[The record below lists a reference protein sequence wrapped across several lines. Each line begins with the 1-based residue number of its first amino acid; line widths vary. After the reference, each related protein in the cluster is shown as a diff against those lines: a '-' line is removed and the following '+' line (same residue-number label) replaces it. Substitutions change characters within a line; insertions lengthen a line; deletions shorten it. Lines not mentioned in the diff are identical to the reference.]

1 MKNKVL
7 SSQKHPG
14 GICIGTG
21 LVALDVVI
29 SSDPNIPAGFFAG
42 GSCGNVLT
50 ILSYLGCQSYPIARL
65 SCNQASEI
73 LAEDLRRWNVH
84 TDLLKFSN
92 DGSTPIII
100 HRIVKDK
107 AGVRR
112 HKFEFRNPEDGK
124 YLPAYKPV
132 LAKSVPEV
140 VHDSPKPSFFYFDRM
155 NRASVDLASQ
165 YKENGAI
172 IVFEPSSM
180 KDRRMFDRCLQIAD
194 ILKFSDDRMPEF
206 STEFSTGQTYLD
218 IETLGSKGLRYRTKG
233 SSEWIGIDAFD
244 AREVMDAAGAGDWC
258 TAGIIFHLLNSQAQL
273 MTASPHDLNQALSFG
288 QALGAINCNFEGARG
303 AMYNL
308 TADEVIKEANWI
320 LAEGQANISSIKGH
334 TIAKKL
340 RPQAFTI
347 SSLFAN
353 V

>member
-1 MKNKVL
+1 MKNKSL
-7 SSQKHPG
+7 SSEKHSA

-29 SSDPNIPAGFFAG
+29 SSDPDIPVGFFAG

-84 TDLLKFSN
+84 TDLLKFST

-107 AGVRR
+107 SGMRK

-132 LAKSVPEV
+132 LAKSVPDV
-140 VHDSPKPSFFYFDRM
+140 LIDSPKPSFFYFDRM
-155 NRASVDLASQ
+155 NRASLDLAIQ
-165 YKENGAI
+165 YKDLGATI
-172 IVFEPSSM
+172 IFEPPSM
-180 KDRRMFDRCLQIAD
+180 KDRKMFDKCLQVAD
-194 ILKFSDDRMPEF
+194 IIKFSIDRVPEF
-206 STEFSTGQTYLD
+206 SIAFPIGQTLLD
-218 IETLGSKGLRYRTKG
+218 IETLGSRGLRYRVKG
-233 SSEWIGIDAFD
+233 SPKWVSLAAFD

-258 TAGIIFHLLNSQAQL
+258 TAGIIFQLLRSGTTLPN
-273 MTASPHDLNQALSFG
+273 ASAYELNQALSFG

-303 AMYNL
+303 AMYKMNAVHL
-308 TADEVIKEANWI
+308 QSEARSI
-320 LAEGQANISSIKGH
+320 MVEGKVSTFSVNSPTHETKSANPR
-334 TIAKKL
+334 L
-340 RPQAFTI
+340 TI
-347 SSLFAN
+347 SSLYAH